1 MARRKLL
8 LLLKPFDVYQLTQ
21 SNSVSH
27 FPNHRVFS
35 YLDNRLKVHKEAINF
50 CQKILQKKPVDWKP
64 IFRNDLSQPIHN
76 VDLVVTVG
84 GDGTLLQAS
93 HSMDDSIPVLGVNS
107 DPTQAEEVEEFSNV
121 FDATRSTGYLC
132 AATVKSFE
140 QVLDSF
146 LEGRTVPS
154 KLSRI
159 SVSVNS
165 EVLSTHA
172 LNDIL
177 IAHPCPATV
186 SRFSFK
192 IKRDDQTCSPL
203 VHCRSSGLRVSTAAG
218 STAAMLS
225 AGGFPMPILSRDLQY
240 TVREP
245 ILPGPPTSSL
255 MHGLIKSDQSM
266 DAAWFSKEG
275 LIYVDG
281 SYVSYTIQYGDTIEI
296 SSKAPV
302 LQVVLPPHLSSSNS
316 M

>member
-8 LLLKPFDVYQLTQ
+8 LLLKPFDVYQVTQ
-21 SNSVSH
+21 SNAVS
-27 FPNHRVFS
+27 RFS
-35 YLDNRLKVHKEAINF
+35 NPRIFHYIDNRCKVHKEAINV
-50 CQKILQKKPVDWKP
+50 CQKILQQKPIDWKP
-64 IFRNDLSQPIHN
+64 IFRNNLSQPIHN

-93 HSMDDSIPVLGVNS
+93 HFLDDSIPVLGLNS
-107 DPTQAEEVEEFSNV
+107 DPTQAEEV
-121 FDATRSTGYLC
+121 
-132 AATVKSFE
+132 
-140 QVLDSF
+140 LDGF
-146 LEGRTVPS
+146 LEDQIVPS

-165 EVLSTHA
+165 KVLPTCA

-192 IKRDDQTCSPL
+192 IRGDDETCSPL
-203 VHCRSSGLRVSTAAG
+203 VNCRSSGLRISTAAG
-218 STAAMLS
+218 STAAMHS

-240 TVREP
+240 MVREP
-245 ILPGPPTSSL
+245 ISQGPAISRL

-266 DAAWFSKEG
+266 DASWFSKEG
-275 LIYVDG
+275 FIYFDG
-281 SYVSYTIQYGDTIEI
+281 SHVFHTIQNGDTIEI

-302 LQVVLPPHLSSSNS
+302 LQVVLPHLST
-316 M
+316 